1 MGGRFVTQ
9 ELSIKL
15 NRHGE
20 LDLVV
25 GAIGYE
31 MGHPYELMLLID
43 GLPEQVFDV
52 SLAVLGSYCP
62 AENPAG
68 GGKVRVYRHSEE
80 RVTVSILDDAGETVE
95 AHLDAGVFTAFV
107 DQVLDLYNEPAPVSD
122 DELASVL
129 SRWVSEDGEGEGV
142 AK

>member
-95 AHLDAGVFTAFV
+95 AHLDADVFIAFV
-107 DQVLDLYNEPAPVSD
+107 DNILELYTDPPLVTDE
-122 DELASVL
+122 ELADVISG
-129 SRWVSEDGEGEGV
+129 WAAEDAGGDGAE
-142 AK
+142 